1 MSFLSTWNKSP
12 LKLPDFFFHLPWRK
26 TCKIR
31 WKKIMRIKR
40 GGKKNS
46 PLRSQSAD
54 LLYLRKKEI
63 TLLEADVDT
72 VSVTKDG
79 KSYLNHCSS
88 KKVLMAVT
96 IPVIDHLHSRQD
108 SRKAEPEWD
117 QDWNQPANFNIWD
130 TNDSVLFCGVLL
142 YFILLSF
149 SFLHDKRHVF
159 QKT

>member
-1 MSFLSTWNKSP
+1 M
-12 LKLPDFFFHLPWRK
+12 H
-26 TCKIR
+26 
-31 WKKIMRIKR
+31 IKR

-54 LLYLRKKEI
+54 LLYLRKKET

-96 IPVIDHLHSRQD
+96 IPVIDHLHS
-108 SRKAEPEWD
+108 SRG
-117 QDWNQPANFNIWD
+117 Q
-130 TNDSVLFCGVLL
+130 
-142 YFILLSF
+142 
-149 SFLHDKRHVF
+149 
-159 QKT
+159 QKGRT